1 MPFDEPLAEPA
12 PSAPQDRRREKVGG
26 VLFAITYIV
35 IAWSLYYLWN
45 RFQLVEAHLID
56 YATLAAVGFG
66 VPLLC
71 LSARARRE
79 ERTVSDLVASG
90 AASKAFFGGVFI
102 MTFLGGAALR
112 VANGLLDWHSPQMY
126 ATIVANTRCGR
137 SASLTL
143 QSAPTLPTAYNAMDL
158 DLFPHDHISSLNA
171 PAGGTVLLLRHP

>member
-112 VANGLLDWHSPQMY
+112 VANGLLDWHSPHLY

-143 QSAPTLPTAYNAMDL
+143 QGAPTLPTADNALGPRMFPL
-158 DLFPHDHISSLNA
+158 DHMRCYTAHPGD
-171 PAGGTVLLLRHP
+171 TVLL